1 MRNHSLSIMRGGAKG
16 ICCHGHQLKISA
28 STEKWIA
35 NLSKE
40 RVSFDLLHCPL
51 PNYTHVIPFMG

>member
-1 MRNHSLSIMRGGAKG
+1 MRGGAKG

-35 NLSKE
+35 SLSNE

-51 PNYTHVIPFMG
+51 PNYTPVIPFMG